1 MGYQMAAGLSLFSN
15 ILIYN
20 DQMMKTIEAYTYKI
34 SENIGKGYSSTVH
47 KGINDKNG
55 TPVSIKVIETVKLED
70 PINHMLLQHEIM
82 ALKALAG
89 SPHVLHLYDVY
100 ATKNNTYIITELCD
114 GDLGSLLKKR
124 KTLPYPEAV

>member
-1 MGYQMAAGLSLFSN
+1 
-15 ILIYN
+15 
-20 DQMMKTIEAYTYKI
+20 MMKTIEAYTYKI